1 MPTPPVKNIIGVKCP
16 NLSDGE
22 YVKFVNLSAVATNQ
36 RVQVKSGEALLNIAN
51 LTGWS
56 ESDAISVETHG
67 RIVESSSTTISTV
80 GGTKVT
86 LSSSTAASDPAV
98 DL

>member
-1 MPTPPVKNIIGVKCP
+1 MPTPPTLNLISVKCA

-22 YVKFVNLSAVATNQ
+22 YVKITNLSANATSQLVKVA
-36 RVQVKSGEALLNIAN
+36 SGEAVLNIAN

-56 ESDAISVETHG
+56 TGNTISIETQG
-67 RIVESSSTTISTV
+67 RIVESSSTTISTT

-98 DL
+98 DM

>member
-1 MPTPPVKNIIGVKCP
+1 MPTPAVKNLIAVKCA

-22 YVKFVNLSAVATNQ
+22 YVKIVNLSANVASQ
-36 RVQVKSGEALLNIAN
+36 RVQVKSGEAILNIAN
-51 LTGWS
+51 LTSWVEGNT
-56 ESDAISVETHG
+56 ISIEING
-67 RIVESSSTTISTV
+67 RIAESSSTTISTV

-98 DL
+98 NL